1 MRRQPNQAASKP
13 SIYSIGTSGHVLWQV
28 FVLAASVL
36 SVILLGATLAP
47 GITPAVMELL
57 RELDAFVCGIFIT
70 DFIVQMRREPDRWK
84 YFRTW
89 GWIDILSSVPLLV
102 EPHGFGH
109 LVRLFRIVR
118 IIRVLKSGKFRF
130 EGFLYNP
137 AQATLFTIGMLF
149 MIVVTLSS
157 TAMLMA
163 EEHADSHVNTAGD
176 ALWWCMATLTTVGY
190 GDVVPATAAG
200 RIIAVLTML
209 SGIAVFS
216 TFTAFVASTFLAV
229 RQSRTMTPG
238 QLESLIE
245 RLDRI
250 EAGIE
255 RRNAG
260 TDKNDN

>member
-1 MRRQPNQAASKP
+1 M
-13 SIYSIGTSGHVLWQV
+13 
-28 FVLAASVL
+28 
-36 SVILLGATLAP
+36 
-47 GITPAVMELL
+47 
-57 RELDAFVCGIFIT
+57 AF
-70 DFIVQMRREPDRWK
+70 
-84 YFRTW
+84 
-89 GWIDILSSVPLLV
+89 
-102 EPHGFGH
+102 
-109 LVRLFRIVR
+109 
-118 IIRVLKSGKFRF
+118 
-130 EGFLYNP
+130 
-137 AQATLFTIGMLF
+137 F

-216 TFTAFVASTFLAV
+216 TFTAFSAV
-229 RQSRTMTPG
+229 RQSQTLISG

-250 EAGIE
+250 KAGIE

-260 TDKNDN
+260 TDKPDN